1 MLLPRDFLGVTAP
14 FLKMKSICSILE
26 DNPSLCSQLS
36 RCFPRSSQSA
46 SHSELFQMTHPLLGL
61 LVHGLS
67 PIPTPV
73 SKSCSK
79 PHPLLKH
86 SLCLSLPN
94 SHLAFWFLHFIVSK
108 TKFSSDMTLASPN
121 LINIAPSQHLSLGIA
136 QQILLRQRAW
146 CLCYSSGY
154 LALFHGL
161 YIPTACFYTV
171 SQIINALKSN
181 TNSYICN
188 MTQKKEV
195 FNSLNWGCARLLK
208 ATI

>member
-1 MLLPRDFLGVTAP
+1 MLLPRGFLGVTASLSQDEVYLFYFGRQPKSVLSAFKMFPQILSISFP
-14 FLKMKSICSILE
+14 FW
-26 DNPSLCSQLS
+26 
-36 RCFPRSSQSA
+36 
-46 SHSELFQMTHPLLGL
+46 LFQMTHPLLGL

-67 PIPTPV
+67 PVPTPV
-73 SKSCSK
+73 SKSCPK

-136 QQILLRQRAW
+136 RQILLRQRAR

-154 LALFHGL
+154 LALFRGL

-171 SQIINALKSN
+171 SQIINVLKSN